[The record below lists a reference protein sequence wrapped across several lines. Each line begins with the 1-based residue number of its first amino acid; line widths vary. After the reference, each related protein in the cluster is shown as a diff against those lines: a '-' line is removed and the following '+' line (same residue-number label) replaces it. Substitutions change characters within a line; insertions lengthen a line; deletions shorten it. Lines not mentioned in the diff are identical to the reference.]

1 MRESGR
7 KKKER
12 KRETIRNRARLTD
25 RREGRRRELVW
36 GSNWSQR
43 SFDRR
48 WKEEVMRS
56 ETAQMNRQG
65 RWMQTRT
72 GGDEI
77 KERQEGEGE
86 KKHSDGRLKYLWCH
100 LCWRMT
106 PPLCNNMNED
116 GTGCLESPNF
126 TTALYIAVRAFVFRG
141 VSALIEAPFECG
153 GRWKRLLRKKQ
164 RHNVTNEFHYL
175 KMKNKCTTKLWLQAL
190 VNILLL
196 SYDSFISRHYGN

>member
-1 MRESGR
+1 MSIRMRESRR

-12 KRETIRNRARLTD
+12 KRETIRNRARLTG

-56 ETAQMNRQG
+56 ETVQMNRQG

-77 KERQEGEGE
+77 KERQEGEG
-86 KKHSDGRLKYLWCH
+86 KKTAMEDLSTCGVTFVGA
-100 LCWRMT
+100 WRHRSAIIWMRT
-106 PPLCNNMNED
+106 ARAASNPQI
-116 GTGCLESPNF
+116 SP
-126 TTALYIAVRAFVFRG
+126 ALYIAIRAFVFSG
-141 VSALIEAPFECG
+141 CFGFECE
-153 GRWKRLLRKKQ
+153 GRWKRHSLLRKKQ
-164 RHNVTNEFHYL
+164 RHNVTNEFYYL
-175 KMKNKCTTKLWLQAL
+175 TSRWRASVQPTSDCRLWLTSCCY
-190 VNILLL
+190 VPH
-196 SYDSFISRHYGN
+196 FII